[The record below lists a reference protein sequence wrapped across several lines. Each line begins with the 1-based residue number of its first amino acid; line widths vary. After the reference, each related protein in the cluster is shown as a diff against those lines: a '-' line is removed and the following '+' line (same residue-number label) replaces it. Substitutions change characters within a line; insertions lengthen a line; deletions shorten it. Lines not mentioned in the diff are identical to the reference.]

1 MPPPVDVYISFAPE
15 DAASCETL
23 ERHLARFVNKGRI
36 RVAHQGKVAPG
47 QNINAVLDVWFS
59 QARIVVLLRTVN
71 FENND
76 RCRSEEQCAFE
87 RQERHEARAVPVLVR
102 HHALNTTRVFPAG
115 VATLPGRGFV
125 ESWPN
130 RDEAWTVVAEGI
142 YGIVKSLL
150 TAEGYVDPPVSMP
163 MHAPLGQHYQTP
175 GVSPMQ
181 PQYAPQQAAPQ
192 AATTANSEWGAMFR
206 KAVGLCL
213 LGYAVYLAWPS
224 TAHENATAAP
234 PAPVAPIQVATTP
247 LAPRTTTT
255 PTGIYASSCCGGIDC
270 QADAENRRKLPDVC
284 LDGQAMCG
292 KCGSGRARVPGACSE
307 NLSAEQRYSLRLAH
321 ALINGNEPSKDALVC
336 FRRPGATESRTCVP
350 YSSAHA
356 NSEKLFATPPL
367 PVPIV
372 LGELIHGKGIQIEI
386 WEPGQLLPS
395 LQFTASHNY
404 IKTTALCIGLRLAP
418 PNAKDTRVLVFIDD
432 P

>member
-1 MPPPVDVYISFAPE
+1 MYISFAPE

-36 RVAHQGKVAPG
+36 RVAHRGKVTAG
-47 QNINAVLDVWFS
+47 QNIHAVLDTWFT
-59 QARIVVLLRTVN
+59 QARIIVLLRTVN
-71 FENND
+71 FDNNE
-76 RCRSEEQCAFE
+76 RCRNEEQWAYE
-87 RQERHEARAVPVLVR
+87 RQERHTARAVPVLVR

-115 VATLPGRGFV
+115 VATLPGKGFV
-125 ESWPN
+125 ESWSN

-150 TAEGYVDPPVSMP
+150 ASEGYVDAPVSMP

-175 GVSPMQ
+175 AVSPMQ
-181 PQYAPQQAAPQ
+181 AQYAPHQPAPQ
-192 AATTANSEWGAMFR
+192 PATAATSARGAMIR
-206 KAVGLCL
+206 KAVGLGL
-213 LGYAVYLAWPS
+213 LGYAVYLAWQK
-224 TAHENATAAP
+224 TAHENAPAAP
-234 PAPVAPIQVATTP
+234 AAIAPTPVAATP
-247 LAPRTTTT
+247 LAPHTTTM

-270 QADAENRRKLPDVC
+270 QADAENRKKLPDVC

-292 KCGSGRARVPGACSE
+292 KCGSARARVLGACSE

-321 ALINGNEPSKDALVC
+321 AFINGNEPSKDALVC
-336 FRRPGATESRTCVP
+336 FRRPGVTASRTCVP

-356 NSEKLFATPPL
+356 NSEKLFATPPQ

-395 LQFTASHNY
+395 MQFTASHNY

-418 PNAKDTRVLVFIDD
+418 PNAKDTRVLVFLDD